1 MNERNKKELNK
12 EYSILRKLRQEK
24 KITDEFEVM
33 LGSLSLEDL
42 ISLKLELSTRLFK
55 GKVSG
60 IPIWKSLPYILRESM
75 LRHALSIA
83 STKSEAARFLGLT
96 INEINKM
103 IYKYIPE
110 GFD

>member
-1 MNERNKKELNK
+1 MSQRKKKELNK

-33 LGSLSLEDL
+33 LGSLSLEDI
-42 ISLKLELSTRLFK
+42 ISLKLEISSRLFN

-75 LRHALSIA
+75 LRHALSIT
-83 STKSEAARFLGLT
+83 STKTDAARFLGLT
-96 INEINKM
+96 IKEVNRM
-103 IYKYIPE
+103 MYKYIPDE
-110 GFD
+110 FG

>member
-1 MNERNKKELNK
+1 VSQRKKKELNK

-42 ISLKLELSTRLFK
+42 ISLKLEISSRLFR
-55 GKVSG
+55 GKVVG

-75 LRHALSIA
+75 LRHALSIT
-83 STKSEAARFLGLT
+83 STKTDAARFLGLT
-96 INEINKM
+96 IAEINKM
-103 IYKYIPE
+103 MYKYIP
-110 GFD
+110 DS